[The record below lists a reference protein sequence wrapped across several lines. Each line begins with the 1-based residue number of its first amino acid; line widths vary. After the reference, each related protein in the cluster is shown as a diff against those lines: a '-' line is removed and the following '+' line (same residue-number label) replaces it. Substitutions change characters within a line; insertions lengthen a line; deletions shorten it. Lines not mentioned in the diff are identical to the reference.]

1 MSSCRLIDAPSQHHC
16 FNIQRVDVD
25 YIHPYILYLGFLFIF
40 GGLLVCIQFYFYT
53 WISNSKG
60 NCLVSPPS
68 SFVKLS
74 LLCNNLYLLSASQFS
89 FCLTTI
95 NVLIILQ
102 VVESGGKNIEVAVM
116 TKKDG
121 LRELEEAEIDEYV
134 AEIEA
139 EKAAAEAAK
148 KGAPKDT

>member
-1 MSSCRLIDAPSQHHC
+1 MV
-16 FNIQRVDVD
+16 F
-25 YIHPYILYLGFLFIF
+25 
-40 GGLLVCIQFYFYT
+40 
-53 WISNSKG
+53 
-60 NCLVSPPS
+60 PPS